1 MGVLPSSQISSPGS
15 LSVSIGVLGVFQ
27 YEVSMQSLAGG
38 GGLLV
43 GGGGFS
49 GVRWDAEPMV
59 DVSIE
64 SSVLPDLCLKERER
78 VDVEWE
84 EVVCLFLF
92 FLLCGC
98 LLCFPPLLFP
108 PF

>member
-1 MGVLPSSQISSPGS
+1 MVGV
-15 LSVSIGVLGVFQ
+15 
-27 YEVSMQSLAGG
+27 
-38 GGLLV
+38 
-43 GGGGFS
+43 GFS

-64 SSVLPDLCLKERER
+64 SSVLPDLYLEERER

-84 EVVCLFLF
+84 EVECLFLF

-98 LLCFPPLLFP
+98 FLCFPLLLLFP
-108 PF
+108 ILVGLVALVLR

>member
-1 MGVLPSSQISSPGS
+1 M
-15 LSVSIGVLGVFQ
+15 FRC
-27 YEVSMQSLAGG
+27 EVSMQSSAGG

-43 GGGGFS
+43 GGGRFS
-49 GVRWDAEPMV
+49 GDRWDAEPMV

-64 SSVLPDLCLKERER
+64 SSVLPDLYLEERER

-84 EVVCLFLF
+84 EVVCLFLCV
-92 FLLCGC
+92 LLCEC
-98 LLCFPPLLFP
+98 FLCFPPLLFS